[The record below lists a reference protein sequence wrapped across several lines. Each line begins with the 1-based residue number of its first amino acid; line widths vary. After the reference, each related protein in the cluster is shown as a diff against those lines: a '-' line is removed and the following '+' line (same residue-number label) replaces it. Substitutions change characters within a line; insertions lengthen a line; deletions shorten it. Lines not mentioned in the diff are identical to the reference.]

1 MSALEGTQGRDASE
15 DSAEGLVGGS
25 QPASDG
31 ADQSVASTGTD
42 PNPSVGGTGPNP
54 NPSVGGTGPNANP
67 PVGGTGPNA
76 NPPVGGTG
84 PNPGAGATSDDP
96 DATQKLSKLDTEH
109 LVERAQSGDAA
120 AMNELFA
127 RHYQIMVEMARR
139 RLGPRLRQREDP
151 DDLAQTTFREAVRDF
166 SSYGYRGEGSLLRW
180 LIQILQNKIRDRAE
194 FYSAGKRDLS
204 KERSMDGGSDDD
216 SPGYELSS
224 DDLSIT
230 RQVQRD
236 ENYHLLREALTELTE
251 DHRMAIQ
258 LVFFQGLSLRDAGNQ
273 MGGRSEDAVRM
284 MLRRA
289 EGRLGELLKRSIGKD
304 ITG

>member
-1 MSALEGTQGRDASE
+1 MSGSEAHEGPRGPER
-15 DSAEGLVGGS
+15 
-25 QPASDG
+25 
-31 ADQSVASTGTD
+31 DQSK
-42 PNPSVGGTGPNP
+42 
-54 NPSVGGTGPNANP
+54 
-67 PVGGTGPNA
+67 
-76 NPPVGGTG
+76 
-84 PNPGAGATSDDP
+84 GAAE
-96 DATQKLSKLDTEH
+96 AAAKELSKLDTEA

-139 RLGPRLRQREDP
+139 RLGPRLRAKEDP

-194 FYSAGKRDLS
+194 FYSAGKRDLG
-204 KERSMDGGSDDD
+204 KERSMDGGPTEDA
-216 SPGYELSS
+216 PTFEPMA

-236 ENYHLLREALTELTE
+236 ENYHLLREALTELSD
-251 DHRMAIQ
+251 DHRQAIQ
-258 LVFFQGLSLRDAGNQ
+258 LVFFQGLTLREAGEQ
-273 MGGRSEDAVRM
+273 MEGRSEDAVRM

-289 EGRLGELLKRSIGKD
+289 EGRLGEILKTSLGKD
-304 ITG
+304 LDPGDA